1 MKKIKLREL
10 IQERMK
16 QEIKK
21 EDAKVEENAPK
32 KTEDAPMRPRRKKKE
47 EE

>member
-32 KTEDAPMRPRRKKKE
+32 EIEDAPVRPRRKKKE